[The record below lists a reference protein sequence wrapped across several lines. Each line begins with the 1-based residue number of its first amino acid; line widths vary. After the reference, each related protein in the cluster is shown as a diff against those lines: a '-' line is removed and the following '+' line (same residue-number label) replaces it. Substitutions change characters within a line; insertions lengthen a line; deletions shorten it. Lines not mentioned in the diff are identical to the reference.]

1 MLRPRAQVRQ
11 ANSFFRGAPQ
21 RLRQGLKSASKGL
34 MGRVQK
40 QYDFASDNTAGI
52 CPEALAALIAANRE
66 NVPSYGFDDLTKT
79 VCDRVREIFERDC
92 DVYLLFNGTAANALA
107 LAQLAQPFHSI
118 FCHQN
123 AHIQT
128 DECGAPELFTGGSK
142 LMTVKGPNGKI
153 DLAEMKALVERQC
166 DLHSHKPRVVSLAQ
180 STEFGTLY
188 QIEELAAVSE
198 FAHSHQMFFHVDG
211 ARFANAIAAL
221 GCTPREMTWQL
232 GVDVLCFGG
241 TKNGLAAG
249 ELVVFFDKKLGAEFE
264 YRAKQGGQLASK
276 MRFMAAPWAALL
288 QDDVWLRNA
297 RHANAAAARLA
308 AQLSKRCG
316 FEAVFPVQANAVFLR
331 LSETIASGLY
341 QRGWSFGNFFEPGI
355 YRLMCSWATP
365 NERIERFVADAAA
378 VAGSV
383 A

>member
-1 MLRPRAQVRQ
+1 
-11 ANSFFRGAPQ
+11 
-21 RLRQGLKSASKGL
+21 
-34 MGRVQK
+34 MGHVEK

-52 CPEALAALIAANRE
+52 CPEALAALNAANRE
-66 NVPSYGFDDLTKT
+66 NVPSYGSDDLTKK
-79 VCDRVREIFERDC
+79 VYDQVREIFETDC
-92 DVYLLFNGTAANALA
+92 DVYLVFNGTAANALA

-142 LMTVKGPNGKI
+142 LMTVKGRNGKI
-153 DLAEMKALVERQC
+153 DLAEMKALVDRQC

-180 STEFGTLY
+180 STEFGTVY
-188 QIEELAAVSE
+188 QIEELVAVSE
-198 FAHSHQMFFHVDG
+198 FARSHKMFFHMDG
-211 ARFANAIAAL
+211 ARFSNAIAAL
-221 GCTPREMTWQL
+221 GCAPKETTWQL

-241 TKNGLAAG
+241 TKNGLGAG
-249 ELVVFFDKKLGAEFE
+249 ELVVFFRRELAAEFE

-276 MRFMAAPWAALL
+276 MRFMAAPWSALL

-308 AQLSKRCG
+308 DELSKRCG
-316 FEAVFPVQANAVFLR
+316 LNPVFPVQANAVFLR
-331 LSETIASGLY
+331 LSETITAGLFE
-341 QRGWSFGNFFEPGI
+341 RGWSFGNFFESGV

-365 NERIERFVADAAA
+365 NDRIDRFVADAAA
-378 VAGSV
+378 IAGS
-383 A
+383 AA